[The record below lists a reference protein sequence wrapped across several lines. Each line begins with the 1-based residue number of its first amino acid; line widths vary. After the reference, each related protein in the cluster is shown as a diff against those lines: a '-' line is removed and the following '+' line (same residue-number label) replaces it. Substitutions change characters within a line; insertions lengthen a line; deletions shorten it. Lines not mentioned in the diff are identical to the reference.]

1 MVKFR
6 FILKGT
12 IVKKYRLIYVGVNFH
27 TPDKAL
33 KWIQSVIRD
42 QGLVIVV
49 DNTEN
54 KDFTLKEKIQNL
66 NYLDVVYL
74 DTKDNLG
81 YLNAAQ
87 YAYQHI
93 LANSLEFEWLVVSNV
108 DVELISSKT
117 FEILCEYRD
126 AAIVAPEI
134 FSKELQIDKN
144 PYRLR
149 REKKINLFIKKI
161 AFSNILFYSL
171 YNIMALCK
179 NKIIY
184 KNLDGKRKCEEGE
197 TIYLPYGACFYIN
210 QLFFMQGGTINYPLF
225 LFGEELFLAEQCR
238 ELGLA
243 IKYVPRIKYINYEHV
258 STSRLKSS
266 FVAKCDYNAITY
278 ILDRYY

>member
-1 MVKFR
+1 M
-6 FILKGT
+6 
-12 IVKKYRLIYVGVNFH
+12 KKYKLIYVGVNFH
-27 TPDKAL
+27 TSEEAL
-33 KWIQSVIRD
+33 KWIKSVIHD
-42 QGLVIVV
+42 EGLVIIV

-54 KDFTLKEKIQNL
+54 KDFSLKEKIQNSDYSDL
-66 NYLDVVYL
+66 VYL

-87 YAYQHI
+87 YAYQYI
-93 LANSLEFEWLVVSNV
+93 LSNSIEFEWLAVSNV
-108 DVELISSKT
+108 DIELISSKT
-117 FEILCEYRD
+117 YEILCEYQN

-144 PYRLR
+144 PYRLER
-149 REKKINLFIKKI
+149 GKKLNLFIKKI

-171 YNIMALCK
+171 YNTVALCR

-184 KNLDGKRKCEEGE
+184 KNLDGKRKCEEGS

-210 QLFFMQGGTINYPLF
+210 QLFFTQGGTINYPLF

-238 ELGLA
+238 ELGLP
-243 IKYVPRIKYINYEHV
+243 IKYVPRIKYINYEHL
-258 STSRLKSS
+258 STSKLKSS
-266 FVAKCDYNAITY
+266 FIAKCDYNAIAY